1 MRLLI
6 ALLPI
11 VIVLSAFGQEKNS
24 SSVEGKKDD
33 IWARVATFE
42 DNVVEVN
49 TTTVSVGTDNIGRV
63 QFRFIY
69 DKPQPLPWD
78 SKVKFKTQVAIVD
91 FNCEK
96 SLWKTYQLNY
106 LDNHGKVIDS
116 QNADPKTDW
125 KKFGSFGGGGIN
137 SEIGCKLIRKHG
149 SDLAQPKPENPS
161 VYTGLPVLK
170 PNPVKHP

>member
-6 ALLPI
+6 VLLPI
-11 VIVLSAFGQEKNS
+11 VLALSAFGQEKDS
-24 SSVEGKKDD
+24 SSVQGKKDD

-49 TTTVSVGTDNIGRV
+49 TTTISVAPDNIGRV

-69 DKPQPLPWD
+69 EKPQPLPWD
-78 SKVKFKTQVAIVD
+78 AKVKFKTEVAIVD
-91 FNCEK
+91 FNCDK

-106 LDNHGKVIDS
+106 LDNHGKVIVS

-149 SDLAQPKPENPS
+149 VSQPKPETPAD
-161 VYTGLPVLK
+161 YTGLPILK
-170 PNPVKHP
+170 SSPVKHP